1 MADVPLERPVAP
13 PPSEHLHL
21 PGPSYQPLV
30 VSIGSMIAIV
40 GVVVSLPLAAVGLLI
55 TFVAI
60 MLWVR
65 DAREELGAL
74 PFEHKH

>member
-1 MADVPLERPVAP
+1 MADAPSERPAVP
-13 PPSEHLHL
+13 PASEHLHL
-21 PGPSYQPLV
+21 PGPSYQPV
-30 VSIGSMIAIV
+30 AVSIGSMIAIV
-40 GVVVSLPLAAVGLLI
+40 GVVVSLPVAAVGLLI

-65 DAREELGAL
+65 DAREELGSL

>member
-1 MADVPLERPVAP
+1 MADVPLERPAVP
-13 PPSEHLHL
+13 PASEHLHL
-21 PGPSYQPLV
+21 PGPSYQPV
-30 VSIGSMIAIV
+30 AVSIGSMIAIV
-40 GVVVSLPLAAVGLLI
+40 GVVVSLPIAAVGLLI

-65 DAREELGAL
+65 DAREELSSL